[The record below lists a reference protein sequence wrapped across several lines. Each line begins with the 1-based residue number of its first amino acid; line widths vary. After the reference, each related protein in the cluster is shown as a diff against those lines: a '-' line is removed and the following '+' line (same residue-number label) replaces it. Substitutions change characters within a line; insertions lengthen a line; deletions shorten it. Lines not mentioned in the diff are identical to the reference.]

1 MREARVL
8 RPRMRVC
15 LLRAD
20 DVSKDLIDA
29 ARSVVEHSGIFEVSK
44 TRCLPRSELSMST
57 TSSSISEY
65 CQRLEALND
74 PDCKIILALVASGLI
89 GPRDA
94 PIFGAALR
102 RSNSCPD
109 VAVVSVRNLDPT
121 DGRCPDEALLA
132 TRVQKEVIH
141 ELGHV
146 LGLNHCPSYVCVM
159 RLSRNVSEIDMK
171 PSTYCPMCLLR
182 LAVMRSAVQKLHRA
196 LSDSNERA
204 LEGYPALSD
213 DSRDPSA
220 KVRPRHHSEISRLSR
235 QSFASSSASPSC
247 RCSQAICFG

>member
-15 LLRAD
+15 LLHAD
-20 DVSKDLIDA
+20 DVSKDLIEA
-29 ARSVVEHSGIFEVSK
+29 SRSAVEGSGIFEVFK
-44 TRCLPRSELSMST
+44 TECLPRSELSKSV

-74 PDCKIILALVASGLI
+74 PDCRIILALVASGLV
-89 GPRDA
+89 GPGDA

-109 VAVVSVRNLDPT
+109 VAVVSVRNLDRT
-121 DGRCPDEALLA
+121 DRGCPDEALLA

-146 LGLNHCPSYVCVM
+146 LGLNHCHSYVCVM

-182 LAVMRSAVQKLHRA
+182 LALMRSATQKLHRA
-196 LSDSNERA
+196 LSDSNKRA
-204 LEGYPALSD
+204 F
-213 DSRDPSA
+213 RD
-220 KVRPRHHSEISRLSR
+220 HSENPDR
-235 QSFASSSASPSC
+235 A
-247 RCSQAICFG
+247 G